1 MDLPID
7 KQEFDYIVTALWKCR
22 KSEDKCGDLYD
33 KMKLVQEVMDA
44 NPGGPYKRIHREEHN
59 MVI

>member
-7 KQEFDYIVTALWKCR
+7 KQEFDYIVTALWRCR

-44 NPGGPYKRIHREEHN
+44 NPEGLYKRILREEHN

>member
-7 KQEFDYIVTALWKCR
+7 KQEFDYIVTALWRCR

-44 NPGGPYKRIHREEHN
+44 NPEWPYKSILREEHN